1 MGALAIYDIQ
11 YNKDIK
17 SSAENLLT
25 LTSIDDIFKRP
36 IIFDSNKTTYV
47 SDDLWD
53 FSAFSQSG
61 KDSAVINFLVVE
73 IIKIE
78 VKSKN

>member
-36 IIFDSNKTTYV
+36 IIFDSNKTT
-47 SDDLWD
+47 SI
-53 FSAFSQSG
+53 S
-61 KDSAVINFLVVE
+61 
-73 IIKIE
+73 
-78 VKSKN
+78 